1 MRSIPDSFHHRP
13 GRGRRR
19 SNIDNDARG
28 QESARKS
35 HAFKILTCKIFVMKI
50 LRGIS
55 RVEVGKLLILDIF
68 KKIEGRG

>member
-1 MRSIPDSFHHRP
+1 MCK
-13 GRGRRR
+13 G
-19 SNIDNDARG
+19 ARD
-28 QESARKS
+28 QKSARKS
-35 HAFKILTCKIFVMKI
+35 HAFKIFTYKVFVMKI